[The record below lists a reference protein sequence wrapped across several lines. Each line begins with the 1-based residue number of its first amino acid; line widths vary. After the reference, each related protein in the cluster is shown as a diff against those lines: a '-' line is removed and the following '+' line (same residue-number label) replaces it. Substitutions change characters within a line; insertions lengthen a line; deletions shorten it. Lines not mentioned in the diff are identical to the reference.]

1 MKSHPSLPGI
11 LLTALTMVVPCAP
24 ALLAQDKGLD
34 VSELALWN
42 DRSFRLQLAES
53 YAAETE
59 IEPRV
64 TLVERDQLQ
73 QVFELISA
81 NKVAEAVEL
90 VRTQAGKDASAVFD
104 FTLANLHFQQEQLD
118 DAATNYEAAVGK
130 FPKFRRAW
138 KNLGIIHVRKA
149 AFPKAVRSLTKVVEL
164 GGGDATTWGLLGFAY
179 SSTENHLAA
188 ESAYRM
194 ANVLDPAALDWKMGL
209 ARSFFKQKR
218 FADAS
223 SLCAMLLEQNPARA
237 DLWLLQANAYLG
249 LGQPR
254 KAAENYEVVDGMG
267 QSSADSLN
275 TLGDIYVNE
284 ELFDLGVS
292 RYLQVLEK
300 FPASKPDRALR
311 AARVL
316 AARGAVAEV
325 EPLVARIEELRG
337 STLGAAEKKELLR
350 LRARIAVAK
359 GAGEE
364 EARILQEI
372 VTMDPLDGDALILLG
387 QYASRTGDKERAAFW
402 FEQASGIEAFEAD
415 AKVRHAQMLVGM
427 GKYAE
432 ALPMLRRAQALKP
445 RDNIQQYLEQV
456 ERVAQNR

>member
-1 MKSHPSLPGI
+1 
-11 LLTALTMVVPCAP
+11 
-24 ALLAQDKGLD
+24 
-34 VSELALWN
+34 
-42 DRSFRLQLAES
+42 
-53 YAAETE
+53 
-59 IEPRV
+59 
-64 TLVERDQLQ
+64 
-73 QVFELISA
+73 
-81 NKVAEAVEL
+81 
-90 VRTQAGKDASAVFD
+90 
-104 FTLANLHFQQEQLD
+104 
-118 DAATNYEAAVGK
+118 
-130 FPKFRRAW
+130 
-138 KNLGIIHVRKA
+138 
-149 AFPKAVRSLTKVVEL
+149 
-164 GGGDATTWGLLGFAY
+164 
-179 SSTENHLAA
+179 
-188 ESAYRM
+188 M

>member
-1 MKSHPSLPGI
+1 MK
-11 LLTALTMVVPCAP
+11 LLQPANLLLF
-24 ALLAQDKGLD
+24 ALLAAGTPVLPAQGKGLD
-34 VSELALWN
+34 VTELALWN

-53 YAAETE
+53 YLAETE

-73 QVFELISA
+73 QVFELIST
-81 NKVAEAVEL
+81 NKLPEAMEM
-90 VRTQAGKDASAVFD
+90 VRTMGGKDANAVFD
-104 FTLANLHFQQEQLD
+104 FTLANLHFQQDQLD
-118 DAATNYEAAVGK
+118 EAAAAYESAVEK

-149 AFPKAVRSLTKVVEL
+149 AFAKAARALARVVEL
-164 GGGDATTWGLLGFAY
+164 GGSDATTWGLLGFAY
-179 SSTENHLAA
+179 SSTDNHLGA

-194 ANVLDPAALDWKMGL
+194 ANALDPAALDWKMGL

-218 FADAS
+218 FADAAA
-223 SLCAMLLEQNPARA
+223 LCAMLLEQNPGRA

-254 KAAENYEVVDGMG
+254 KAAENYELVDGMG
-267 QSSADSLN
+267 QSTADSLN

-284 ELFDLGVS
+284 ELFDQGVA
-292 RYLQVLEK
+292 RYLQVLER
-300 FPASKPDRALR
+300 FPASKPDRAMR

-316 AARGAVAEV
+316 AARGAVDEV

-337 STLGAAEKKELLR
+337 AALGADEKKELLR

-387 QYASRTGDKERAAFW
+387 QYASRTGDKEKAAFW
-402 FEQASGIEAFEAD
+402 FEQAAGIEAFEAD
-415 AKVRHAQMLVGM
+415 AKVRHAQMLVGQ
-427 GKYAE
+427 GRYAE
-432 ALPMLRRAQALKP
+432 ALPMLRRAQTLKP
-445 RDNIQQYLEQV
+445 RENIQQYLEQV
-456 ERVAQNR
+456 ERVAQSR